1 MPIHFPSMRA
11 VVHDNGLRL
20 VNDYP
25 VPEVLSPGSALVR
38 VQKAGICRTDLEL
51 LQGYKGFQ
59 GVLGHEFVGIV
70 AQCNDPAM
78 VGRRVVG
85 EINIG
90 CGTCDW
96 CKKDMARHCPERS
109 VLGIL
114 NHDGCMA
121 EYCVLPLASLNEVP
135 AGISDD
141 RAVFTE
147 PLSAATE
154 ILEQID
160 LSGSERA
167 VVLGDGRLGILC
179 AWILTT
185 VLADVTLMGHHP
197 QKLALAPWRH
207 LKITEDS
214 YQYGP
219 KADLVVEATGRG
231 RGIVE
236 AMNLCRPRGTIVLKS
251 TGGWGER
258 LDLTQLVVNEQT
270 VVGSRCGRF
279 SQGLHVLSS
288 YPDMPVERLITAR
301 YPLDQAMAAFAHA
314 AGPDAVKILLEI
326 S

>member
-1 MPIHFPSMRA
+1 MRA
-11 VVHDNGLRL
+11 VVHDNGLR
-20 VNDYP
+20 VVYDYP
-25 VPEVLSPGSALVR
+25 VPKIRSPGSALVL

-51 LQGYKGFQ
+51 LRGYKGFQ

-70 AQCNDPAM
+70 AQCDDSAM
-78 VGRRVVG
+78 VGKRVVG

-90 CGTCDW
+90 CGTCGW
-96 CKKDMARHCPERS
+96 CKNDMARHCPDRS

-121 EYCVLPLASLNEVP
+121 EYCVLPLASLLEVP
-135 AGISDD
+135 AGISND

-154 ILEQID
+154 IIEQID

-185 VLADVTLMGHHP
+185 VLADVTLQGHHP

-207 LKITEDS
+207 LKITENAS
-214 YQYGP
+214 QYGP

-231 RGIVE
+231 AGIIE

-251 TGGWGER
+251 TGQWGER
-258 LDLTQLVVNEQT
+258 LNLTPLVVNEQT
-270 VVGSRCGRF
+270 LVGSRCGRF
-279 SQGLHVLSS
+279 SQGLHFLSS
-288 YPDMPVERLITAR
+288 YPDMPLERLITAR
-301 YPLDQAMAAFAHA
+301 YPLDRAIAAFAHA
-314 AGPDAVKILLEI
+314 AESDAVKILFEI
-326 S
+326 SNP